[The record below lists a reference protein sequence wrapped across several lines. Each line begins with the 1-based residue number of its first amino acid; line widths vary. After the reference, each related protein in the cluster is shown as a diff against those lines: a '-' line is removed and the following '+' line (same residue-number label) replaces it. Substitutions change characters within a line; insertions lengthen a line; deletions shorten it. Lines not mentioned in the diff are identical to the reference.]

1 MSMRMRVLKNAKFR
15 KLFLAN
21 VINRFGDSVD
31 SIAFTWLTYTMTES
45 ASLSAI
51 VFAANILP
59 TVIVQPLAAPM
70 IDKMKKKG
78 IMVAADILRGLCLG
92 VFLFLL
98 WQDQVAPWMFIAFT
112 FLTNL
117 IEAFRVPAG
126 VSFVPKLLEGKELD
140 EGLNMNQM
148 GAQVCTIAGTAAGG
162 VLVAISPLLAM
173 GIDFLSF
180 FLSALLIGAIRIREE
195 VHKAVQE
202 NTYWQNLKGGFD
214 YLGKNKKFL
223 VFVTG
228 ALLCNALN
236 TAMSSLLAAYIS
248 KDLQASANYLSSAQ
262 VILTVTGLVM
272 IVLFPVYSEKIRP
285 SRIFTW
291 VEFGSLAFLYLV
303 MGLLPHWNSA
313 VRPAVWGISFVIAG
327 SLFGMFGAFINV
339 MFVKVVDEEYLSR
352 AAGVFNSLGTLCM
365 PILSIVLAG
374 VVKWLEIPTIF
385 LIIAAI
391 SAGILLVLLVSGWCK
406 VLDQKE
412 EV

>member
-1 MSMRMRVLKNAKFR
+1 MRLQVLKNTNFR

-31 SIAFTWLTYTMTES
+31 SIAFTWLTYTMTKS

-59 TVIVQPLAAPM
+59 TVIVQPLAAPVV
-70 IDKMKKKG
+70 DKMKKKG

-98 WQDQVAPWMFIAFT
+98 WQEQVAPWMFIAFT

-180 FLSALLIGAIRIREE
+180 FLSALLIGAIQIREQ
-195 VHKAVQE
+195 VNQAVQE
-202 NTYWQNLKGGFD
+202 NTYWQNLKGGFG
-214 YLGKNKKFL
+214 YLGENKNF
-223 VFVTG
+223 
-228 ALLCNALN
+228 
-236 TAMSSLLAAYIS
+236 S
-248 KDLQASANYLSSAQ
+248 YL
-262 VILTVTGLVM
+262 
-272 IVLFPVYSEKIRP
+272 
-285 SRIFTW
+285 
-291 VEFGSLAFLYLV
+291 
-303 MGLLPHWNSA
+303 
-313 VRPAVWGISFVIAG
+313 
-327 SLFGMFGAFINV
+327 
-339 MFVKVVDEEYLSR
+339 
-352 AAGVFNSLGTLCM
+352 
-365 PILSIVLAG
+365 
-374 VVKWLEIPTIF
+374 
-385 LIIAAI
+385 
-391 SAGILLVLLVSGWCK
+391 
-406 VLDQKE
+406 
-412 EV
+412 